1 MIAIAIMITIVRW
14 VLRSDGNSIPSCH
27 EEWTNWEAE
36 RNTDID
42 GVFEVGGFGVRIL
55 DFLDIRDNAFH
66 NLLFDE
72 CMRCHLN
79 LL

>member
-14 VLRSDGNSIPSCH
+14 VLRSDGNSTLSCR

-36 RNTDID
+36 RNIDID
-42 GVFEVGGFGVRIL
+42 GVFEVGGFGVRIF
-55 DFLDIRDNAFH
+55 DFLDIRNNAFH
-66 NLLFDE
+66 NLFLDE